1 MRGVGAKRI
10 KHGIMLTEEEKNA
23 GLTGRII
30 PINIE
35 EQMKSAYI
43 DYSMSVIVSRA
54 LPDVRDGMK
63 PVHRRILYDMSA
75 ELNLYSDKPTRKSAR
90 IVGDVLGKFHP
101 HGDLSVYD
109 AMVRLAQDW
118 SMRYPLVDGQ
128 GNFGSMDGD
137 SPAAMRYTEARMK
150 KITDEVMADIDK
162 ETVDWTLNFDDTIPE
177 PTVLPTKIP
186 LLIVNGASG
195 IAVGMAT
202 NMAPHNLCEVVDACC
217 AYIDNPEI
225 TGEEMLQ
232 YIKGPDFPTGG
243 IIYGYEGVREAM
255 LTGRG
260 RVMMRAKTDIE
271 HTPSGRECIVITEI
285 PYMINKAEMIKKIA
299 DMIND
304 KKIEGISYINDE
316 SDRNGLRIIIILK
329 QDAVAS
335 VVLNTLFKNTPLQ
348 TSFAVNNIALVKGRP
363 EMLPMRDLI
372 KYFIEH
378 RHDVVV
384 RRTRYDK
391 RKAEERLHIV
401 LGLLIAQDNI
411 DEIVRIIRASQTPDA
426 AKQTL
431 IERFELSDI
440 QASAIIEMRL
450 RALTG
455 LERGKLIA
463 ERDELMKLIE
473 HLTEILENVSM
484 QMQVIKDELLE
495 IKEKYGDER
504 RSEIVYASEEFN
516 PEDFYADDD
525 MVITISHM
533 GYIKRTPLAEYRT
546 QNRGGVG
553 AKGSATRD
561 EDFIEHIYVA
571 SMHNTMLFFT
581 EKGRCF
587 WLKVYEIPEGARS
600 SKGRA
605 IQNVIQIEPD
615 DKVRA
620 YINVKSLADAE
631 YVNNNFIIMCTKDGT
646 IKKTKLE
653 AYSRPRQNGV
663 NAIVIREGDQ
673 LIEAKLTSGSAEV
686 MIAAKE
692 GKAIRF
698 NESTVRPIG
707 RVGAG
712 VRGISIEE
720 SDEVIGMIC
729 VEPDSKQD
737 VLVLSENGYGKRT
750 DLDEYRITNR
760 GGKGVKT
767 INITEKTGKLISIQ
781 AVTDDND
788 LMIINRSGLTI
799 RTAVSQIRLAGR
811 ATQGVRIINLR
822 EGDAIASVMAVPAAG
837 DEEEVQSAEGAENGA
852 ETPATDAP
860 SAEE

>member
-1 MRGVGAKRI
+1 
-10 KHGIMLTEEEKNA
+10 MLTEEEKNA
-23 GLTGRII
+23 GLVGRII

-101 HGDLSVYD
+101 HGDTSVYD

-202 NMAPHNLCEVVDACC
+202 NMAPHNLSEVVDACC

-299 DMIND
+299 DMINE

-329 QDAVAS
+329 HDAVAS

-348 TSFAVNNIALVKGRP
+348 TSFAVNNIALVNGRP
-363 EMLPMRDLI
+363 QMLPMRDLV
-372 KYFIEH
+372 KHFVDH

-384 RRTRYDK
+384 RRARFDLK
-391 RKAEERLHIV
+391 KAEERLHIV
-401 LGLLIAQDNI
+401 QGLLIAQDNI
-411 DEIVRIIRASQTPDA
+411 DEIVHIILSSQTPDA
-426 AKQTL
+426 AKQTM
-431 IERFELSDI
+431 IERFNLSDI

-455 LERGKLIA
+455 LEYGKLIA
-463 ERDELMKLIE
+463 ERDELTKQIAYLKE
-473 HLTEILENVSM
+473 VLENVGM
-484 QMQVIKDELLE
+484 QMQIIKDELLE

-504 RSEIVYASEEFN
+504 RSEIVYSSEEFN

-620 YINVKSLADAE
+620 YINVKRLNDEE

-673 LIEAKLTSGSAEV
+673 LIEAKLTSGQAEV
-686 MIAAKE
+686 MIAARD

-720 SDEVIGMIC
+720 SDEVVGMIC

-767 INITEKTGKLISIQ
+767 INVTEKTGKLISIQ

-837 DEEEVQSAEGAENGA
+837 DEDEEVQSAEVAATGNDA
-852 ETPATDAP
+852 TPEADRP
-860 SAEE
+860 AEE

>member
-1 MRGVGAKRI
+1 
-10 KHGIMLTEEEKNA
+10 MLTEEEKNA
-23 GLTGRII
+23 GLVGRII

-101 HGDLSVYD
+101 HGDTSVYH

-202 NMAPHNLCEVVDACC
+202 NMAPHNLSEVVDACC

-299 DMIND
+299 DMINE

-329 QDAVAS
+329 HDAVAS

-348 TSFAVNNIALVKGRP
+348 TSFAVNNIALVNGRP
-363 EMLPMRDLI
+363 QMLPMRDLV
-372 KYFIEH
+372 KHFVDH

-384 RRTRYDK
+384 RRARFDLK
-391 RKAEERLHIV
+391 KAEERLHIV
-401 LGLLIAQDNI
+401 QGLLIAQDNI
-411 DEIVRIIRASQTPDA
+411 DEIVHIIRSSQTPDA
-426 AKQTL
+426 AKQTM
-431 IERFELSDI
+431 IERFNLSDI

-455 LERGKLIA
+455 LEYGKLIA
-463 ERDELMKLIE
+463 ERDELTKQIAYLKE
-473 HLTEILENVSM
+473 VLENVGM
-484 QMQVIKDELLE
+484 QMQIIKDELLE

-504 RSEIVYASEEFN
+504 RSEIVYSSEEFN

-620 YINVKSLADAE
+620 YINVKRLNDEE

-673 LIEAKLTSGSAEV
+673 LIEAKLTSGQAEV
-686 MIAAKE
+686 MIAARD

-720 SDEVIGMIC
+720 SDEVVGMIC

-767 INITEKTGKLISIQ
+767 INVTEKTGKLISIQ

-837 DEEEVQSAEGAENGA
+837 DEDEEVQSAEVAATGNDA
-852 ETPATDAP
+852 TPEADRP
-860 SAEE
+860 AEE

>member
-1 MRGVGAKRI
+1 
-10 KHGIMLTEEEKNA
+10 MLTEEEKNA
-23 GLTGRII
+23 GLVGRII

-101 HGDLSVYD
+101 HGDMSVYD

-202 NMAPHNLCEVVDACC
+202 NMAPHNLSEVVDACC

-299 DMIND
+299 DMINE

-329 QDAVAS
+329 HDAVAS

-348 TSFAVNNIALVKGRP
+348 TSFAVNNIALVNGRP
-363 EMLPMRDLI
+363 QMLPMRDLV
-372 KYFIEH
+372 KHFVDH

-384 RRTRYDK
+384 RRARFDLK
-391 RKAEERLHIV
+391 KAEERLHIV
-401 LGLLIAQDNI
+401 QGLLIAQDNI
-411 DEIVRIIRASQTPDA
+411 DEIVHIIRSSQTPDA
-426 AKQTL
+426 AKQTM
-431 IERFELSDI
+431 IERFNLSDI

-455 LERGKLIA
+455 LEYGKLIA
-463 ERDELMKLIE
+463 ERDELTKQIAYLKE
-473 HLTEILENVSM
+473 VLENVGM
-484 QMQVIKDELLE
+484 QMQIIKDELLE

-504 RSEIVYASEEFN
+504 RSEIVYSSEEFN

-605 IQNVIQIEPD
+605 IQNVIQIDPD

-620 YINVKSLADAE
+620 YINVKRLNDEE

-673 LIEAKLTSGSAEV
+673 LIEAKLTSGQAEV
-686 MIAAKE
+686 MIAARD

-720 SDEVIGMIC
+720 SDEVVGMIC

-767 INITEKTGKLISIQ
+767 INVTEKTGKLISIQ

-837 DEEEVQSAEGAENGA
+837 DEDEEVQSAEVAATGNDA
-852 ETPATDAP
+852 TPEADRP
-860 SAEE
+860 AEE